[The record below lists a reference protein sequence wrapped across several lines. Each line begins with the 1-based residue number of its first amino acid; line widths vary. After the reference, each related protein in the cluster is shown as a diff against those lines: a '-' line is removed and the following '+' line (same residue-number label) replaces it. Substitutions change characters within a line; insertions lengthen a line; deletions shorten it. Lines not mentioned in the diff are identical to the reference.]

1 MKPYIL
7 SADAR
12 RDLIEIWDYIARD
25 SIDAADRVAADLRSA
40 IQRLA
45 TMPGIGHRR
54 DDLSDES
61 LRFYRMY
68 SYLILYQPESSPLS
82 IVRVLHA
89 AQDVKAILESQ

>member
-25 SIDAADRVAADLRSA
+25 SIDAADRVAADLCSA